1 MHPLVMT
8 AWALT
13 FMILV
18 AVIEDPVMQ
27 LALFAATLP
36 FIYTARI
43 FDRWW
48 GFFKLAL
55 VFSVFII
62 VLNVIFMH
70 QGTTVIY
77 SFPYEVPTMG
87 HFDITLE
94 AFFYSVGISQRLI
107 TMITIFA
114 ILTYTVNPD
123 EIFELLMKV
132 RFLQRTAFLVSLAVS
147 YVPSL
152 LSDMDNIR
160 ISLQTRGYEIDDAKV
175 VNKIKKS
182 SAILLPLLMNS
193 LDRALQKAESMEARA
208 YGTGKGRTCL
218 FDRRLTRYD
227 TLLLAVSLL
236 PAIAVA
242 LSLWLPVGKYQ
253 YYPQLEPI
261 VITAGYV
268 VTFLLLFVTGSS
280 VDFLSLFKGRVDID

>member
-1 MHPLVMT
+1 MDTPIHRMHPLVM
-8 AWALT
+8 AIWALT

-18 AVIEDPVMQ
+18 AVIEDPLMQ

-48 GFFKLAL
+48 GFFKLSL

-70 QGTTVIY
+70 QGSTVIY

-87 HFDITLE
+87 HFDITME
-94 AFFYSVGISQRLI
+94 AFFYSVGIALRLT

-132 RFLQRTAFLVSLAVS
+132 RFLQGRRSWSRSRSAMCRRCSATWTTSG
-147 YVPSL
+147 YPSGRG
-152 LSDMDNIR
+152 D
-160 ISLQTRGYEIDDAKV
+160 TRSTILR
-175 VNKIKKS
+175 S
-182 SAILLPLLMNS
+182 SK
-193 LDRALQKAESMEARA
+193 R
-208 YGTGKGRTCL
+208 
-218 FDRRLTRYD
+218 
-227 TLLLAVSLL
+227 
-236 PAIAVA
+236 
-242 LSLWLPVGKYQ
+242 
-253 YYPQLEPI
+253 
-261 VITAGYV
+261 
-268 VTFLLLFVTGSS
+268 
-280 VDFLSLFKGRVDID
+280 